1 MHNAILISYMDEFIP
16 PNPRDTDQVP
26 VAYSPDALN
35 ATIDNEKWRSLEPN
49 LYSPGHDLLPQELDA
64 NQINALVA
72 TILKDPVLASIHV
85 DRDAEQVAAEVSK
98 EPIDLGEIGTL
109 TFVGGGEAKVC
120 YCLEQ
125 NGRKMAIVL
134 QGYESNL
141 GIQIPDD
148 PCLTE
153 IAKTPTLRTWEYSG
167 LRTYAML
174 PLVGNRAVK
183 LQEFGESSGGGYMSV
198 FNSLT
203 SVLTRRSAISYIA
216 QHLPNARLG
225 PHTNTAVEL
234 QQSDHVL
241 AKPGHKRN
249 IIIDIPVEERIT

>member
-1 MHNAILISYMDEFIP
+1 MDEFIP
-16 PNPRDTDQVP
+16 PNPKDTDQLP
-26 VAYSPDALN
+26 VAYTPEVLHT
-35 ATIDNEKWRSLEPN
+35 TIDSEKWRSLEPN
-49 LYSPGHDLLPQELDA
+49 LYSPEHDLLPQELDA
-64 NQINALVA
+64 NQINLLVE
-72 TILKDPVLASIHV
+72 TILKDPILASIHT
-85 DRDAEQVAAEVSK
+85 DRSAEQVAAEVSR
-98 EPIDLGEIGTL
+98 EPIDLGEIGAL

-125 NGRKMAIVL
+125 NGKKMAIVL

-174 PLVGNRAVK
+174 PLAGDRAVK
-183 LQEFGESSGGGYMSV
+183 LQEFGESSQGGYISV
-198 FNSLT
+198 LHSLV
-203 SVLTRRSAISYIA
+203 SALTRRAAMSYIT

-225 PHTNTAVEL
+225 PNTNTAIEL
-234 QQSDHVL
+234 QQSDHL
-241 AKPGHKRN
+241 LTKPGYKRSV
-249 IIIDIPVEERIT
+249 IIDVPVEERVALTHQG